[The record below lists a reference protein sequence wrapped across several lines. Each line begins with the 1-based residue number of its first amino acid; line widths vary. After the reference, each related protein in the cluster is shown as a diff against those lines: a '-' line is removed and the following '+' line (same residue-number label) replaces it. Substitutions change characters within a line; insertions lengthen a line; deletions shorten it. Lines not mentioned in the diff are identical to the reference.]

1 MKLNFKYMIVVGL
14 LIGMTGCDD
23 NLETFEIGGEHSG
36 SHCYRNIGCKLRSLT
51 RTN

>member
-1 MKLNFKYMIVVGL
+1 MKLNFKYMIAVGL

-23 NLETFEIGGEHSG
+23 NLETFEIGGSTAAPTAIAT
-36 SHCYRNIGCKLRSLT
+36 IGCKLRSLT

>member
-23 NLETFEIGGEHSG
+23 NLETFEIGDRKSTRLNS
-36 SHCYRNIGCKLRSLT
+36 SHPTTSRMPSSA
-51 RTN
+51 

>member
-23 NLETFEIGGEHSG
+23 NLETFEIGGAQRLPLLS
-36 SHCYRNIGCKLRSLT
+36 
-51 RTN
+51 

>member
-23 NLETFEIGGEHSG
+23 NLETFEIGEHSG

>member
-23 NLETFEIGGEHSG
+23 NLETFAEH
-36 SHCYRNIGCKLRSLT
+36 HAVQVHIFPLFVK
-51 RTN
+51 